1 MSEYDSNYAEE
12 VCKEP
17 ESEMNLVIPKQRLDM
32 NSGKILCEAQKGSL
46 NVITN
51 QENQN
56 SVMSVMKNAN
66 CLLGKYNF
74 AFVDF

>member
-1 MSEYDSNYAEE
+1 MSEYDSNYAED

-66 CLLGKYNF
+66 CLLGNYIF
-74 AFVDF
+74 EFVDF